1 MGVCAEPP
9 PLVYSVYRLVRL
21 FGSVVWCLVGLC
33 PGLRVFVASL
43 AVDLASLCWSPRT
56 PQFVGP
62 SCLDTGAVAPLTGDR
77 TGVGGGVL
85 AFWGVVV

>member
-1 MGVCAEPP
+1 MFLGGGFVGWFGCLFW
-9 PLVYSVYRLVRL
+9 LVYALV
-21 FGSVVWCLVGLC
+21 
-33 PGLRVFVASL
+33 LRVFVASL

-56 PQFVGP
+56 PQFLGP

-77 TGVGGGVL
+77 TGVSGGVL

>member
-1 MGVCAEPP
+1 MGVCAEAP
-9 PLVYSVYRLVRL
+9 PLINSVYRLVRL
-21 FGSVVWCLVGLC
+21 FGSVVCLSVGLC

-56 PQFVGP
+56 PQVVGP

-77 TGVGGGVL
+77 T
-85 AFWGVVV
+85 VVSGELV